1 MMSCVWRIGTR
12 RAMVY
17 VEGKES
23 AQRVL
28 EAAGSATATAAPRRR
43 QLVGPEAHLV
53 GAMAVYLD
61 RKGKPFAWQIL
72 FDATRLP
79 EVQAVLQDAA

>member
-1 MMSCVWRIGTR
+1 MTSSVWKVGTR

-28 EAAGSATATAAPRRR
+28 EAAGTPLPDLMSIPRSTRPVGIEA
-43 QLVGPEAHLV
+43 QLL

-72 FDATRLP
+72 FDASRLP
-79 EVQAVLQDAA
+79 AVEAALQ

>member
-28 EAAGSATATAAPRRR
+28 EAAGTTAPVASRRR
-43 QLVGPEAHLV
+43 QLVGPEAYLV

-79 EVQAVLQDAA
+79 EVEAVLQNAA